1 MRKGRS
7 NGALERPLAG
17 ERCPAGSGR
26 LGGENLWCRPEKR
39 SRIARI
45 LRFSDPREPSSRM
58 SDLPSSRT
66 LTPNTSQLPV
76 SWYFDPQVFEL
87 EQKQLFASGP
97 GYVGHELMV
106 PNTGDYHT
114 LAWMDHGKV
123 LVRNANGIELLS
135 NVCRHRQAI
144 LLEGRGNAQNIV
156 CPLHRWTYDMK
167 RSEEHTSELQSRLH
181 LVCRL
186 LLEKKK

>member
-1 MRKGRS
+1 MREGRS
-7 NGALERPLAG
+7 NGKNP
-17 ERCPAGSGR
+17 
-26 LGGENLWCRPEKR
+26 WCLPEKR
-39 SRIARI
+39 SRIAPI
-45 LRFSDPREPSSRM
+45 LRSTDPREPSSRM
-58 SDLPSSRT
+58 SDLPSSRR
-66 LTPNTSQLPV
+66 LKPNTSQLPV

-87 EQKQLFASGP
+87 EQKLLFANSP

-106 PNTGDYHT
+106 PNPGDYHT

-144 LLEGRGNAQNIV
+144 LL
-156 CPLHRWTYDMK
+156 
-167 RSEEHTSELQSRLH
+167 RSEEYTSELQSPCN

-186 LLEKKK
+186 LLEKKKKNVA